1 MKERY
6 FLIGFVAISPER
18 YHTFE
23 TFGTSYPGLPS
34 LDECRKMAEKN
45 YNNDLDIEVK
55 ILSLSEFS
63 KDDFEKM
70 FDVE

>member
-1 MKERY
+1 MEERF
-6 FLIGFVAISPER
+6 FLIGFVAISKEK

-23 TFGTSYPGLPS
+23 TFGTSHFGMIT

-45 YNNDLDIEVK
+45 YNNDLDIEVS

-63 KDDFEKM
+63 RDDFEKM